1 MVRCLSSAL
10 VLLSCTGV
18 VGPWETW
25 SLSEGMAALERGDA
39 ALALAR
45 FERAGPFDDD
55 PRLIRNRAIALH
67 QLGRDAEAL
76 EQLEQLEKV
85 TSSGDPLLRARAHAD
100 RCVILTRLGRTR
112 EGATACRRALVADPA
127 DDASRKLLEV
137 LVGLL
142 EKPRLT
148 VPMGPG
154 GLSIDE
160 ATTVSGR
167 DVIAVVSFDGAPP
180 ARLRGRRWRQQLY
193 EQFDGVHWSAAFDVA
208 TVRELD
214 AHVPTITQ
222 HVRATQRSALT
233 WPIGLDPPLAFSRA
247 IDGGP
252 GEYVVQSPQEVPDI
266 EKGVDHEA
274 WRQLPPT
281 LDPRIKALASRATGD
296 AQDPLLAAQRI
307 VEYFRREY
315 SYSLSG
321 SEPALDPLGAFL
333 FGNKQGSCRHFAT
346 AMAVMLR
353 ARGFSARPVGGLREA
368 EEDGPN
374 FVLRA
379 DQAHAW
385 VQVFSPAQGGWATF
399 DPTPPGPA
407 TKPITATQAATILRG
422 IGSKPGPFRPP
433 SIGAVPQPR
442 DW

>member
-18 VGPWETW
+18 VGPLETW
-25 SLSEGMAALERGDA
+25 SLSDGMAALERGDA
-39 ALALAR
+39 ALALER
-45 FERAGPFDDD
+45 FERAGPFEDD
-55 PRLIRNRAIALH
+55 PRVNRNRAIALH
-67 QLGRDAEAL
+67 QLGRDTEAL
-76 EQLEQLEKV
+76 KHLEKAV
-85 TSSGDPLLRARAHAD
+85 TSTDDALLRARAQAD
-100 RCVILTRLGRTR
+100 RCVILARLGRTR
-112 EGATACRRALVADPA
+112 DGVTACRKALVVDPA
-127 DDASRKLLEV
+127 DDSSRKLLEV
-137 LVGLL
+137 LLRLL
-142 EKPRLT
+142 EKSRLT
-148 VPMGPG
+148 VPMGIA

-160 ATTVSGR
+160 ATTVPR
-167 DVIAVVSFDGAPP
+167 HEVIAVVSFDGAPP
-180 ARLRGRRWRQQLY
+180 TLRGRRWRQELY
-193 EQFDGVHWSAAFDVA
+193 EQFDGVRWSAAVDVTTVQKFDA
-208 TVRELD
+208 D
-214 AHVPTITQ
+214 VPTITQ
-222 HVRATQRSALT
+222 HVRATHRSALT

-247 IDGGP
+247 VDAGP
-252 GEYVVQSPQEVPDI
+252 GEYDVQSPQDVPDV

-281 LDPRIKALASRATGD
+281 LDPRIKGLATRATGE
-296 AQDPLLAAQRI
+296 AQDPLLAAQRL

-333 FGNKQGSCRHFAT
+333 FGQKQGSCRHFAT

-353 ARGFSARPVGGLREA
+353 ARGFSARPVGGLKEA

-374 FVLRA
+374 AVLRA

-385 VQVFSPAQGGWATF
+385 VQVFSPARGGWATF